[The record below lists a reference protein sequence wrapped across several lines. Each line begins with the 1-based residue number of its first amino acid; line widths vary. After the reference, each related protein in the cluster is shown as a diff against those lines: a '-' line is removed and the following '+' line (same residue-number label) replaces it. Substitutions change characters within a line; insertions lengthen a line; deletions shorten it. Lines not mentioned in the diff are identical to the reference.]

1 MVELRGISKY
11 FPSNGVTA
19 LENANLTL
27 RPGEIHA
34 LLGENGS
41 GKSTLMHI
49 MAGYFPPSSG
59 SVLVDGKERR
69 FSSAAGALAL
79 GIGMVRQHPG
89 FVKGF
94 KVWEDCILG
103 AEKPELF
110 KKKPFCSLFLNPAIS
125 RKRVEELSK
134 RWNFDLPLDGE
145 AESLTVS
152 QRLKAAVLSL
162 LLRDVRWFIFDE
174 PTAVLAAEESK
185 TLYELFYRLRSE
197 DKGILLITHKLNESL
212 NVSDRVTIM
221 QRGVTGESRNT
232 KEISL
237 EELKALVFGK
247 VTQQYILNSS
257 LPPKGDSHHFMLEI
271 KNLRVESSGFP
282 HLRNVNLRLMPGT
295 ILGIAGV
302 RDSGLET
309 LELAIAGL
317 LEISHKSEGKQ
328 KSDSKYEG
336 SIIVN
341 GRDITGKGVRAFRE
355 AGGAYLGADRLGGSL
370 AWDLPLSESL
380 IIHAF
385 RAARRG
391 IFLDIAVLNS
401 KTRSIMSRAG
411 ISRSAADRAN
421 SFSGGMI
428 QRVLL
433 AREFAEDPSLLVL
446 SEPGSSL
453 DEANLEKLAEELK
466 TFAGRGF
473 SALLFS
479 SDLDELKLLADEIL
493 TLRNGTLTVNGGGNE
508 I

>member
-11 FPSNGVTA
+11 FPSNGVMA

-27 RPGEIHA
+27 CPGEIHA

-59 SVLVDGKERR
+59 SVFVEGKERR
-69 FSSAAGALAL
+69 FSAAAGALAL
-79 GIGMVRQHPG
+79 GIGMLRQHPG
-89 FVKGF
+89 FVNGF

-103 AEKPELF
+103 AEKQKPS
-110 KKKPFCSLFLNPAIS
+110 KNKPFRSLFLNPELS
-125 RKRVEELSK
+125 RNRVEELSEH
-134 RWNFDLPLDGE
+134 WSFDLPLDAQ

-152 QRLKAAVLSL
+152 QRLKAAILSL
-162 LLRDVRWFIFDE
+162 LLRDVNWFIFDE
-174 PTAVLAAEESK
+174 PTAVLTSDESK

-197 DKGILLITHKLNESL
+197 GKGIILITHKLNEAL

-221 QRGVTGESRNT
+221 KRGVTGESRNT
-232 KEISL
+232 GELSI
-237 EELKALVFGK
+237 EELRTLVFDN
-247 VTQQYILNSS
+247 VTQHHILNSS
-257 LPPKGDSHHFMLEI
+257 LPTPNSHLLIPALEI
-271 KNLRVESSGFP
+271 KNLKVEAPGFP

-295 ILGIAGV
+295 VLGIAGV

-309 LELAIAGL
+309 LELAITGL
-317 LEISHKSEGKQ
+317 LDTSQ
-328 KSDSKYEG
+328 KSDGKREG
-336 SIIVN
+336 SIILN
-341 GRDITGKGVRAFRE
+341 GRDITAGGVRAFRN

-370 AWDLPLSESL
+370 ARDLPLSESL

-385 RAARRG
+385 RRARFG
-391 IFLDIAVLNS
+391 IFLNAAMLNS
-401 KTRSIMSRAG
+401 LTKNIMNRAG
-411 ISRSAADRAN
+411 IARSVSDRAN

-433 AREFAEDPSLLVL
+433 AREFAGEPSLLVL

-466 TFAGRGF
+466 AFARRGF

-479 SDLDELKLLADEIL
+479 SDSDELNLMADEIL
-493 TLRNGTLTVNGGGNE
+493 TLRNGTLTGKGWGNE